1 MHVNTIVFDLS
12 KRLADVDNRQD
23 VEDILHEALDDLI
36 FDITAPIDRARQELS
51 DASIKVGS
59 LISDLENLDDD
70 IDRAIAHLDD
80 VEEFV

>member
-1 MHVNTIVFDLS
+1 MNVNTIVFDLS

-36 FDITAPIDRARQELS
+36 FVTAPIDRARHELS
-51 DASIKVGS
+51 DASIKIRS